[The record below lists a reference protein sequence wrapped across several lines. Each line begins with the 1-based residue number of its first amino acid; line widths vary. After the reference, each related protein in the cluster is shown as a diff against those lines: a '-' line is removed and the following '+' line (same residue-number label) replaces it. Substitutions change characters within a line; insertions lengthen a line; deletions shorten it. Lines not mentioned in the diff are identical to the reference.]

1 MCLPYLPCG
10 SFGCEEEGA
19 GAANYDIFFFLRF
32 GAPYFSRRK
41 MKGVSGEAPAAPET
55 VAVAKHLLATAPFEQ
70 LPEFGV
76 LK

>member
-1 MCLPYLPCG
+1 MCLPWLPCG
-10 SFGCEEEGA
+10 SFGCEEGA
-19 GAANYDIFFFLRF
+19 GAANYDTLVFFLRF

-55 VAVAKHLLATAPFEQ
+55 VAVAKHLPATAPFEQ